1 MKGGTVSMKR
11 CIWVAVLGFLIVLMQ
26 TALADTA
33 VIDGKTAD
41 KVHLREGRSTD
52 QDSIG
57 LYFSGTQVQCE
68 SSPVGEWTAV
78 TIGDQTGYMMEKYLV
93 RSDGRD
99 IFPTMQQG
107 SIKADCQLRQ
117 GTTYRSAVVMA
128 LNGGTAV
135 TVLGETHDGWFYVQ
149 VNGLYGYIEP
159 GYLNDLQTVTRKFP
173 FVADTWWRF
182 SSGSGAWQT
191 TLHVSSDGAFS
202 GLFEDVDMG
211 DVGEDYP
218 NGTQYISRFSGCFET
233 MTQVA
238 EGMYY
243 GQVESLTWEGT
254 ADEVAYVDGVR
265 VITREPYGISQGDGF
280 LLCAQGVDIGY
291 LTENQRIW
299 VQDNLSEGKVACP
312 VLINQTED
320 WGFCWIK

>member
-1 MKGGTVSMKR
+1 
-11 CIWVAVLGFLIVLMQ
+11 
-26 TALADTA
+26 
-33 VIDGKTAD
+33 
-41 KVHLREGRSTD
+41 
-52 QDSIG
+52 
-57 LYFSGTQVQCE
+57 
-68 SSPVGEWTAV
+68 
-78 TIGDQTGYMMEKYLV
+78 MMEKYLV

-117 GTTYRSAVVMA
+117 GATYRSAVVMA

-135 TVLGETHDGWFYVQ
+135 AVLGETHDGWFYVQ

-159 GYLNDLQTVTRKFP
+159 GYLNDLKTVTRKFP
-173 FVADTWWRF
+173 FVTDTWWRF
-182 SSGSGAWQT
+182 SSGSGAWRT
-191 TLHVSSDGAFS
+191 TLHVSSDGTFS

-211 DVGEDYP
+211 DVGENYP

-243 GQVESLTWEGT
+243 GQVERLTWEGT